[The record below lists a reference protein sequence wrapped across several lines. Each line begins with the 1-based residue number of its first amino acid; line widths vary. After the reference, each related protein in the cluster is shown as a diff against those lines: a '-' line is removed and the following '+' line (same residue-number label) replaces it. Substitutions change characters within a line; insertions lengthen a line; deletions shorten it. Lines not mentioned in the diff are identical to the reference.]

1 MAKRNV
7 RNEEENEAGSG
18 EETGRGGGGACVY
31 VNGKRYEL
39 PEGRGGMTLLEFLR
53 GRQLKH

>member
-18 EETGRGGGGACVY
+18 EETGRGGGACVY